1 MTKLK
6 SSLASGPIK
15 NILVTG
21 SSGTIGTRLCEKLL
35 ACGYNVIGVDK
46 RSNPWNSKIDK
57 ITIIADLCD
66 KNSLRS
72 LPKDID
78 MIIHLAANARVYNL
92 VVDPALARDNFEML
106 FNVLEFGRVNNI
118 KKIIFSSSREV
129 YGNSGLP
136 IYSEEDAFVKYCE
149 SPYTASK
156 IGGEALIHAYHQCY
170 GIDFIITRFSNVYGM
185 YDESDRV
192 IPLFIRQTLN
202 NEDLTIF
209 GKDKVLDFTY
219 IDDTVDGIIKC
230 IEHFSQEKNSVFN
243 IASGTSIPI
252 IEVAEQIIQ
261 GMNGNNSIVLNDNRT
276 GEVVRSSIDISK
288 AQQKLGYLPKI
299 KIHEG
304 IKKSI
309 DWYTKHL
316 YTK

>member
-1 MTKLK
+1 M
-6 SSLASGPIK
+6 
-15 NILVTG
+15 TG

>member
-1 MTKLK
+1 
-6 SSLASGPIK
+6 
-15 NILVTG
+15 
-21 SSGTIGTRLCEKLL
+21 LL